1 MATDSTRQPTRPDPP
16 ARADRNAE
24 HGTRTRTRSAD
35 ADAQRP
41 VRTPL
46 TRPPTHHPLP
56 RTPCRLC
63 QTACANGYGSY
74 GLDSR
79 WYFLIFCQDE
89 RRRAVATFSTIT
101 DPRHLGAG
109 RPRAAGKPLK
119 KAGPVHVPRPLPG
132 VLCFLYTCCFSQAVP
147 HYYVFCTLVVFSQAV
162 PHVSGKRWPCGFARA
177 RQGLTHS
184 TRITRRQA
192 PA

>member
-46 TRPPTHHPLP
+46 TRPPTYHPLP

-132 VLCFLYTCCFSQAVP
+132 VLCFLYTCCFFTGCATRVWK
-147 HYYVFCTLVVFSQAV
+147 TLALRVREGS
-162 PHVSGKRWPCGFARA
+162 ARLDSLHSDYKKA
-177 RQGLTHS
+177 S
-184 TRITRRQA
+184 TRLTMPRGRILRWYT
-192 PA
+192 